1 MSEKGVKYDNGKLPM
16 SLLPFESLEEI
27 SKVLDY
33 GAKKYI
39 ENGWQT
45 VPNAIKRY
53 EDAIL
58 RHFSAYKRGE
68 LKDEESGLTHIS
80 HMACNALFLVWFEL
94 NKEKNLIKKNN

>member
-1 MSEKGVKYDNGKLPM
+1 MSKTGEKFDTGKLPM

-33 GAKKYI
+33 GAKKYAP
-39 ENGWQT
+39 NNWQL
-45 VPNAIKRY
+45 VPDAVRRY
-53 EDAIL
+53 EDALL

-68 LKDEESGLTHIS
+68 EVDPESGLKHLS

-94 NKEKNLIKKNN
+94 NKNKSNLIK